1 MNIRTVFISIATL
14 SSLTLFQAN
23 AFANLSDEAIS
34 GRIRSSDGGHVRV
47 CFDHDAAASVNT
59 EFAVLRHSVRTLP
72 KGPAT
77 IESTPAGVIK
87 IVSLDA
93 DGCANAAVVSGSVQ
107 ALDWVAARANL

>member
-1 MNIRTVFISIATL
+1 MNLRTVFISIATL
-14 SSLTLFQAN
+14 SSLTIFQAS
-23 AFANLSDEAIS
+23 AFADLSGEAIT

-47 CFDHDAAASVNT
+47 CFERDAAASVNT

-77 IESTPAGVIK
+77 IESTPTGIIK
-87 IVSLDA
+87 IVSLDT

-107 ALDWVAARANL
+107 ALDWVAARTSL